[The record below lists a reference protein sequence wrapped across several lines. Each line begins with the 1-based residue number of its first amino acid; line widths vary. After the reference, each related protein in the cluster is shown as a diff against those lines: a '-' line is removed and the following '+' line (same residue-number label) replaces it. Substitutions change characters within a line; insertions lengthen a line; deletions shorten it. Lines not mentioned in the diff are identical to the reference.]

1 MDDHLALDSRGCR
14 SVCLSPLHA
23 TGYGLRWATFRTLES
38 RMGKSGYVNHVRN
51 WKKRMMTT
59 QPFFNNSV
67 FTTQLFKMEQ
77 IYTLFCSFTLFILDF
92 WTFNLINSSFE
103 IFQNF
108 QEFSRTPENIQGQ
121 HDVLQKSRTKRVL
134 IANSRT
140 VLGAQGRLATLG
152 KIQKILALLGKH
164 FAPTGVPSWLQ
175 AWLYTLAKLFQTM
188 RNGFT
193 KIRTPRRRKNWVDE
207 LWKLATA
214 TIGLHLVPDQKS
226 ELSLND

>member
-1 MDDHLALDSRGCR
+1 
-14 SVCLSPLHA
+14 
-23 TGYGLRWATFRTLES
+23 
-38 RMGKSGYVNHVRN
+38 
-51 WKKRMMTT
+51 MMTT

-193 KIRTPRRRKNWVDE
+193 KIRTPRRRKNW
-207 LWKLATA
+207 
-214 TIGLHLVPDQKS
+214 
-226 ELSLND
+226 